1 MDLTIFR
8 SYFTVLMFL
17 IFIGI
22 WIWAWSRSNKSR
34 FNNAANS
41 LFDEKEEKMHTAS
54 LEEKTADVD
63 QNAGNKL

>member
-22 WIWAWSRSNKSR
+22 WVWAWSRSSKAR
-34 FNNAANS
+34 FNQAANS
-41 LFDEKEEKMHTAS
+41 LFDEKDEKMHSAS
-54 LEEKTADVD
+54 LEEETDDVNK
-63 QNAGNKL
+63 NAGNKL